1 MGERIYEVRSR
12 FYLFS
17 CRADYQKDYQTIS
30 TPEVNLTAIGAKD
43 YNTAVKAAQFLVQKG
58 VTAIELCGGFGIQGV
73 AQIQAAV
80 DPKIAIGVVRFDN
93 HPGLNFQSGDQLFN

>member
-1 MGERIYEVRSR
+1 MKLEAGFI
-12 FYLFS
+12 FLAAG
-17 CRADYQKDYQTIS
+17 ADYQKDYQTIS

-43 YNTAVKAAQFLVQKG
+43 YNTAVKAAQFLVQKD